1 MIYTYFFTVLLVS
14 IWSFNSYI
22 KKTVTNKISSDQIIF
37 ILSLFSL
44 VTATGT
50 ILVKQYVYKNN
61 NLSINFFNNKNIT
74 SEIILKLMTIS
85 IFGFIASS
93 INLHLLN
100 KNNLS
105 SISPL
110 IHSLEIVFAIIIGY
124 LFLNEELGLH
134 NFIGGILI
142 ICGIVVMNK

>member
-1 MIYTYFFTVLLVS
+1 MIYTYFFSILLVF
-14 IWSFNSYI
+14 IWSFNSYT

-74 SEIILKLMTIS
+74 SEIILILMTIEM
-85 IFGFIASS
+85 
-93 INLHLLN
+93 H
-100 KNNLS
+100 KT
-105 SISPL
+105 
-110 IHSLEIVFAIIIGY
+110 Y
-124 LFLNEELGLH
+124 
-134 NFIGGILI
+134 
-142 ICGIVVMNK
+142 KK